1 MNRQRHL
8 AVTGF
13 FLLLALT
20 SLGCLLTGQVENL
33 HTLSGLAYFAA
44 VTETAVPTE
53 TRFLG
58 WTTPVYA
65 DTAVPALITTTPE
78 WSTVTATP
86 IAPPATATPAGFVA
100 TSYWVTTT
108 PQWITE
114 TPEPPVTTT
123 PALPQIGYTTPVP
136 VGTPYYRVG
145 TFYLNQDIFIDYP
158 NPVVIRVNSFQL
170 LASNTNPEAESY
182 LLLDVTV
189 KNYSGSP
196 AFIPVADIFFVREVE
211 AAEGTRRRA
220 WSAANEPLA
229 YNGYPAYQ
237 EQLEDGNG
245 QPLPIPDLGQR
256 DYTIG
261 FILPQG
267 EVVEVG
273 LVTDLGREV
282 NGGVPVWVRLEN
294 DPIAILGVPCD
305 PYTPG
310 CIPPPPTP
318 VIFDENGTYTG
329 GGGAGAAT
337 PPPGI
342 GLWPT
347 NGTVTRGYGCEEF
360 YTGVDGA
367 GFGCPPERPWF
378 HNGVDV
384 ANVTGNPIWSPID
397 GSLEFAGF
405 NPNAPDCSHIPGS
418 QPPHQGLGNYQRI
431 GDGQTLHYL
440 GHLSGFVLTGGSVA
454 AGDQVSQMGSSG
466 CSTGSHL
473 HWIVYDNGTLIDP
486 ESWAGPGPP
495 P

>member
-1 MNRQRHL
+1 MNRERHMAL
-8 AVTGF
+8 TGF
-13 FLLLALT
+13 ILLLALT
-20 SLGCLLTGQVENL
+20 SLGCLLTGQVEHL

-65 DTAVPALITTTPE
+65 ATAVPALITTTPE
-78 WSTVTATP
+78 WTTVTATP
-86 IAPPATATPAGFVA
+86 IVPPATATPAGFTA
-100 TSYWVTTT
+100 TPYWVTTT
-108 PQWITE
+108 PQWITATPE
-114 TPEPPVTTT
+114 TPITPT

-158 NPVVIRVNSFQL
+158 NPVVIRVNSYQL
-170 LASNTNPEAESY
+170 VDSVTNPEAESY

-196 AFIPVADIFFVREVE
+196 AFVPVADIFFVREVD
-211 AAEGTRRRA
+211 AAEGTRRRT
-220 WSAANEPLA
+220 WSAAHEPLA
-229 YNGYPAYQ
+229 YNGYPSYR
-237 EQLEDGNG
+237 EQLEDGDG
-245 QPLPIPDLGQR
+245 QPLPIPDLDQR

-318 VIFDENGTYTG
+318 IIFDENGTYTG
-329 GGGAGAAT
+329 GGGAGEAT

-347 NGTVTRGYGCEEF
+347 NGIIIRGYGCEEF

-397 GSLEFAGF
+397 GSLEYAGF
-405 NPNAPDCSHIPGS
+405 NPNAPDCADIPGS

-440 GHLSGFVLTGGSVA
+440 GHLSGFVLTSGSVA
-454 AGDQVSQMGSSG
+454 AGDQVSQMGSTG

-473 HWIVYDNGTLIDP
+473 HWIVYDNGVLIDP